1 MKMLKYNEEQIK
13 WLRENSKKF
22 TVKEL
27 VPIFN
32 EKFDKNVDYDKLY
45 HLMSRNNINVKIE
58 DCRPIKNIVYSQE
71 QIDWVKDNIDL
82 YYYKELCEEFNK
94 KFNMDIPVHR
104 IQYIAQRNGIKKTKL
119 FGGGAPAKK
128 YTIEQEEWL
137 KEFASNYYIEEILE
151 KFNVHFNTN
160 LNYNK
165 MYHLLQRLDIKLK
178 TKNSLENLDKG
189 YQKKYNEEQ
198 LKWIQD
204 NLNNYNSRTELRN
217 AYNKKFNTDLPAN
230 SFNHIIWRNKLK
242 PSKAIHVLDEYEIY
256 IKNNYEKYIKEG
268 WFYHKN
274 FIKDFNEHFNTNI
287 NSSWLY
293 NTFKHRLKLPYPKVC
308 QQGMFNPIGHEKN
321 YGGEIYVKVTNFPAH
336 KNANGNL
343 DEVYNYRR
351 KTHVLY
357 EKYHNV
363 KINDETHIV
372 IHLDKNKRNFEK
384 DNLYLISRNAYNIY
398 SGTKFSNETLETK
411 LNALKVSEIKEL
423 IKEMK

>member
-189 YQKKYNEEQ
+189 YQKS
-198 LKWIQD
+198 IM
-204 NLNNYNSRTELRN
+204 
-217 AYNKKFNTDLPAN
+217 
-230 SFNHIIWRNKLK
+230 
-242 PSKAIHVLDEYEIY
+242 
-256 IKNNYEKYIKEG
+256 KNN
-268 WFYHKN
+268 
-274 FIKDFNEHFNTNI
+274 
-287 NSSWLY
+287 
-293 NTFKHRLKLPYPKVC
+293 
-308 QQGMFNPIGHEKN
+308 
-321 YGGEIYVKVTNFPAH
+321 
-336 KNANGNL
+336 
-343 DEVYNYRR
+343 
-351 KTHVLY
+351 
-357 EKYHNV
+357 
-363 KINDETHIV
+363 
-372 IHLDKNKRNFEK
+372 
-384 DNLYLISRNAYNIY
+384 
-398 SGTKFSNETLETK
+398 
-411 LNALKVSEIKEL
+411 
-423 IKEMK
+423 